1 MASRTRY
8 ELQWRDRPQE
18 EAAHFNPAFCGEL
31 IARTIKEFRKQAGG
45 PLPLAYA
52 FLIPPLVLHP
62 AARRA
67 LPGRANTAFAS
78 WAGDNA
84 DTLSTLAD
92 RTLRLRPVTREALL
106 FVIQIGAVDIG
117 AHGLTIGKRPL
128 RLSSKPSVTTQDA
141 DEMRRA
147 AGMLGRWFG
156 NQADSS
162 AVLQT
167 MGIRV

>member
-1 MASRTRY
+1 MAGRTRY

-31 IARTIKEFRKQAGG
+31 LVRTVVNFKKQTAG
-45 PLPLAYA
+45 PMPLAYA
-52 FLIPPLVLHP
+52 FLVPPLVLHP
-62 AARRA
+62 MARKA

-78 WAGDNA
+78 WAGENA

-106 FVIQIGAVDIG
+106 FIAQIGAIDVG
-117 AHGLTIGKRPL
+117 ADGLAVGRHPL
-128 RLSSKPSVTTQDA
+128 RLTSKLSVTTPET

-147 AGMLGRWFG
+147 AGLLGRWFG
-156 NQADSS
+156 NQSDTA

-167 MGIRV
+167 MGVRV

>member
-31 IARTIKEFRKQAGG
+31 LVRTINEFRRQTGG

-52 FLIPPLVLHP
+52 FLVPPLVLHP
-62 AARRA
+62 ATRRS

-106 FVIQIGAVDIG
+106 FVTQIGAVDIG
-117 AHGLTIGKRPL
+117 ADGLMIGKRPL
-128 RLSSKPSVTTQDA
+128 RLTSKPSVTTQDA

-156 NQADSS
+156 NQADSA

-167 MGIRV
+167 MGVRV

>member
-1 MASRTRY
+1 MASHTRY
-8 ELQWRDRPQE
+8 ELQWSERPQE
-18 EAAHFNPAFCGEL
+18 EAALFNPAFCGEL
-31 IARTIKEFRKQAGG
+31 LARTITEHRKHTGR

-52 FLIPPLVLHP
+52 FLVPPLVLHP
-62 AARRA
+62 AARGA

-106 FVIQIGAVDIG
+106 FLTQIGAVDIDDE
-117 AHGLTIGKRPL
+117 GLTIGKRPL
-128 RLSSKPSVTTQDA
+128 RLTTKPAVTTRDT

-147 AGMLGRWFG
+147 AGLLGRWFG
-156 NQADSS
+156 NQADPA

-167 MGIRV
+167 MGVRV

>member
-1 MASRTRY
+1 MSSRTRY
-8 ELQWRDRPQE
+8 ELQWSDRPQE

-31 IARTIKEFRKQAGG
+31 LARTINDFRKTAGG

-52 FLIPPLVLHP
+52 FLVPPLVLHP

-92 RTLRLRPVTREALL
+92 RTLRLRPVTRRTSGRRIRRSCAGSIAGCLL
-106 FVIQIGAVDIG
+106 
-117 AHGLTIGKRPL
+117 
-128 RLSSKPSVTTQDA
+128 
-141 DEMRRA
+141 
-147 AGMLGRWFG
+147 LGRLTG
-156 NQADSS
+156 SNVSCNGS
-162 AVLQT
+162 C
-167 MGIRV
+167 